1 MSIRSTGAQAPGGSE
16 EALSKPEGKSF
27 AIPKQLV
34 WEAWRRVKANK
45 GAPGVD
51 GQDLAEFETDL
62 GDNLYKVWNRMSS
75 GTWFP
80 PPVRVLEIPKP
91 HGDGVRVLGVP
102 TIADRV
108 AQTAVAMFLEP
119 LVEPRF
125 HPDSYGYRPGK
136 SAHDA
141 LAACRERCWRFDWV
155 IDLDVQKFFDEVPWD
170 LVVRAVEAVTDCR
183 WVLLYVKRWLAAPL
197 EHPDGTLEQREKG
210 TPQGSAISPSLA
222 NLFMHYAFDSWMAR
236 NYPDCPFERFA
247 DDAIVHCMSRAQA
260 EVVLAGITK
269 RMQEVG
275 LTLHAEKTRIVY
287 CKDGKR
293 RGEHEHTSFTFLGYA
308 FRPRKARRK
317 NGGSFTSFLPAVSPD
332 ALKARGVRL
341 RAMRIHWRTDLSLDD
356 LADWLNPIIA
366 GWMHYY
372 GRFYR
377 SRLYPLLRRVSFY
390 LRRWAAR
397 KYKRLR
403 TYKRFKR
410 WWTGLLAR
418 QPGLF
423 AHWQWVRA
431 Y

>member
-1 MSIRSTGAQAPGGSE
+1 MP
-16 EALSKPEGKSF
+16 KPKDKSF
-27 AIPKQLV
+27 AIPKRLV
-34 WEAWRRVKANK
+34 WEAWRQVKANK

-51 GQDLAEFETDL
+51 GQDLAEFEADL
-62 GDNLYKVWNRMSS
+62 ADNLYRVWNRMSS

-80 PPVRVLEIPKP
+80 PPVRVVEIPKP

-108 AQTAVAMFLEP
+108 AQTVVAMYLEP

-125 HPDSYGYRPGK
+125 RPDSYGYRPGK

-141 LAACRERCWRFDWV
+141 LVTCRERCWRYDWA

-197 EHPDGTLEQREKG
+197 QHPDGTLEQRAKG
-210 TPQGSAISPSLA
+210 TPQGSAISPSLT

-236 NYPDCPFERFA
+236 NFPGCPFERYA
-247 DDAIVHCMSRAQA
+247 DDGVVHCKSRRQA
-260 EVVLAGITK
+260 EYVLGAIAA
-269 RMQEVG
+269 RMNEVG
-275 LTLHAEKTRIVY
+275 LALHPDKTKIVY
-287 CKDGKR
+287 CKDSRR
-293 RGEHEHTSFTFLGYA
+293 RGQHEHTTFTFLGYA
-308 FRPRKARRK
+308 FRPRRARGK
-317 NGGSFTSFLPAVSPD
+317 NGRSFTSFLPAISPE
-332 ALKARGVRL
+332 ALKAKGAVL
-341 RAMRIHWRTDLSLDD
+341 REMRVHLRTGLSLQD
-356 LADWLNPIIA
+356 LAEWLNPIIG
-366 GWMHYY
+366 GWMRYY

-377 SRLYPLLRRVSFY
+377 SALYPLLLRVSFY

-410 WWTGLLAR
+410 WWTRLLQR
-418 QPGLF
+418 EPGLF
-423 AHWQWVRA
+423 AHWRWVRA